1 MGQPGFSDLT
11 AYVRRMS
18 YLMSMGRPD
27 ATVALYLPS
36 TSMWL
41 GNDKSDE
48 QFVSVERLLSEHQID
63 FDIVDENAL
72 ASGLKALPGAFETMS
87 GNRYRTVILP
97 APLVLSAAAE
107 ARLKAFAHR
116 GGKVVFLGGAPKWIA
131 GHTIRNARAATATEF
146 SWANVVDP
154 QLPPTPTP
162 PAEPPAT
169 PPAPEIVPD
178 EVLATIKS
186 AVIAPVVAMDAPDT
200 ALRVMKRRWRDADVY
215 LFFNESTQESKHAVT
230 LMVRGRMAETWDPQ
244 TGSVTPV
251 EATWNG
257 GHPVIQLDLGPYAT
271 RVIVVR

>member
-36 TSMWL
+36 MSMWL

-48 QFVSVERLLSEHQID
+48 QFVSAERLLSEHQID

-72 ASGLKALPGAFETMS
+72 SSGLKALPGAFQTMS

-97 APLVLSAAAE
+97 APLVLPAAVE
-107 ARLKAFAHR
+107 ARLKDFAHG
-116 GGKVVFLGGAPKWIA
+116 GGKVVFLGGTPQWIA
-131 GHTIRNARAATATEF
+131 GRSIRNSRTATTTEF
-146 SWANVVDP
+146 SWASVVDA

-169 PPAPEIVPD
+169 PPAPQIVPA
-178 EVLATIKS
+178 EVLAAITS
-186 AVIAPVVAMDAPDT
+186 AVTAPVVVMDVPDT
-200 ALRVMKRRWRDADVY
+200 ALRVIKRRWRDADVY
-215 LFFNESTQESKHAVT
+215 LFFNEGTQESRYAVT
-230 LMVRGRMAETWDPQ
+230 LMTKGRAVEAWDPQ

-251 EATWNG
+251 ESTQNG
-257 GHPVIQLDLGPYAT
+257 VHPVIQLDLEPYAT